1 MVCDRVKFTLDNES
15 GIILLPWSPGVYQE
29 VELKAIGGWK
39 PFPSSPIW
47 SYKLILDVCFYAHWS
62 FCDVGCAKTVS
73 DFRWLS
79 SDSSTVSV
87 SAFGIAQAKKP
98 GKATIK
104 VLSVYDS
111 LNYDEVMLLG

>member
-1 MVCDRVKFTLDNES
+1 VN
-15 GIILLPWSPGVYQE
+15 
-29 VELKAIGGWK
+29 
-39 PFPSSPIW
+39 
-47 SYKLILDVCFYAHWS
+47 
-62 FCDVGCAKTVS
+62 

-87 SAFGIAQAKKP
+87 SAFGIVQAKKP

-111 LNYDEVMLLG
+111 LNYDEVMLLRKIYTFIYLFKMSSKSDHVWFLKPNPVPMLYAMVLEFKNVVWLKSRKWYVL